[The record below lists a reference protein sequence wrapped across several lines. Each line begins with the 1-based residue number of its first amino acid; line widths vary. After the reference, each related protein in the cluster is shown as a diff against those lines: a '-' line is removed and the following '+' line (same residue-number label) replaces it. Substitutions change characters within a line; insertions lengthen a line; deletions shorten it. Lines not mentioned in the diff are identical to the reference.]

1 MKYITLYVPEVDVQ
15 FLDELVRAGLEPN
28 RSEAIRH
35 AIKDLRELHT
45 GK

>member
-1 MKYITLYVPEVDVQ
+1 MREITLFVSERDLD

>member
-1 MKYITLYVPEVDVQ
+1 MREITLFVSERDLD
-15 FLDELVRAGLEPN
+15 FLDELVRVGLEPN

>member
-1 MKYITLYVPEVDVQ
+1 MREINVFVSESDLA

>member
-1 MKYITLYVPEVDVQ
+1 MREITLFVSERDLD

-35 AIKDLRELHT
+35 AVTK
-45 GK
+45 

>member
-1 MKYITLYVPEVDVQ
+1 MRYITVYIPEVDVA